1 MNLAVYDMSGKQ
13 VGSYEIDPAELAP
26 TVNKQLLHDAVVMYQ
41 ANQRQGTFRT
51 KSRGE
56 VAGSTKK
63 LYRQKGTGNARA
75 GSRRSGTRRGG
86 GRIFAKRP
94 RDFGWRMPKKALR
107 AATRMALAARLAD
120 DEVKLVNGLDLAA
133 PKTAA
138 VAKLLKAL
146 GIAEKTVLVS
156 LEKHNEMLWKSAR
169 NIEGV
174 SVAPVA
180 DLNAWT
186 ILQPRALLM
195 TTAAIDS
202 FRATVAKV
210 VAAKAAG
217 LSVAR
222 GVGRRTAASKSAAA
236 RATAR
241 AAAIDSKPVVSKPA
255 ASKLAVDGKSAKRAK
270 PAAKKEK

>member
-1 MNLAVYDMSGKQ
+1 VNLAVYDISGKQ

-26 TVNKQLLHDAVVMYQ
+26 AVNKQLLHDAVVMYQ

-51 KSRGE
+51 KNRGE

-75 GSRRSGTRRGG
+75 GARRSGTRRGG
-86 GRIFAKRP
+86 GHIFAKRP

-120 DEVKLVNGLDLAA
+120 DEVKLVSGLEMGT

-138 VAKLLKAL
+138 VAKLLKTL

-156 LEKHNEMLWKSAR
+156 PAQHDDVLWKSAR

-174 SVAPVA
+174 SVSPVG
-180 DLNAWT
+180 DLNAWSL
-186 ILQPRALLM
+186 LQPRAVLM
-195 TTAAIDS
+195 TTAAIDA
-202 FRATVAKV
+202 FRASVAKV
-210 VAAKAAG
+210 AAAKSAGGKSAGSGKKPAARKAAKAE
-217 LSVAR
+217 
-222 GVGRRTAASKSAAA
+222 
-236 RATAR
+236 
-241 AAAIDSKPVVSKPA
+241 KPA
-255 ASKLAVDGKSAKRAK
+255 AAKRGAARKPAK